1 MLLATALLLAGCGG
15 IASEQTV
22 AGEIDDTEIR
32 LDAGSAAPNVWVE
45 LENVGSRPCA
55 LVPILA
61 PDPEGIPVE
70 NGRAVMS
77 LSGDP
82 SLPAPLEA
90 YVELN
95 GEAVD
100 RGDGLMTET
109 GWVTT
114 VAPGDTVRLQ
124 LAFSGIPDG
133 GERVLACND
142 DGGYAAG
149 RFAFLRFER

>member
-1 MLLATALLLAGCGG
+1 MLIATALVLAACGG

-22 AGEIDDTEIR
+22 TGEIDDTEIR
-32 LDAGSAAPNVWVE
+32 LDAASASHNVWVE
-45 LENVGSRPCA
+45 LQNMGSQPCA

-61 PDPEGIPVE
+61 PDPEAIPVE

-82 SLPAPLEA
+82 SLPTPMEA
-90 YVELN
+90 FVELN
-95 GEAVD
+95 GEAVV
-100 RGDGLMTET
+100 RDGVMTET
-109 GWVTT
+109 GWVTA

-124 LAFSGIPDG
+124 LAFTGIPDV

-142 DGGYAAG
+142 DGDYAAG
-149 RFAFLRFER
+149 RFAVLRFER